1 MKVLYQVKN
10 GTSLVD
16 RNDIEDKLKTMEVK
30 SRELQAA
37 LKKAQD
43 DFDTYTQETKELKE
57 QRKQEIEDLTKQI
70 KNIRSDKA
78 TRQKELEEEGLQI
91 QEEAAKRNEERVKQL
106 QARIAELTENLKIAK
121 GTHATEEKQLTDKY
135 DLADKAYTE
144 ALETYDNEMRDHHKQ
159 KDIVQKEFD
168 DADEQLRQVKE
179 QWAERLEE
187 KRKRDELQ
195 AIIDRR
201 KAEQDKAQMQ
211 LNKAAEWVQAH
222 WRGRL
227 ARLEMEKARKK
238 GKKRGKKKK

>member
-78 TRQKELEEEGLQI
+78 TRQKELEEEGLRI
-91 QEEAAKRNEERVKQL
+91 QEEAAKRNEERV
-106 QARIAELTENLKIAK
+106 EVN
-121 GTHATEEKQLTDKY
+121 
-135 DLADKAYTE
+135 
-144 ALETYDNEMRDHHKQ
+144 
-159 KDIVQKEFD
+159 
-168 DADEQLRQVKE
+168 
-179 QWAERLEE
+179 
-187 KRKRDELQ
+187 RK
-195 AIIDRR
+195 
-201 KAEQDKAQMQ
+201 
-211 LNKAAEWVQAH
+211 
-222 WRGRL
+222 
-227 ARLEMEKARKK
+227 
-238 GKKRGKKKK
+238 

>member
-1 MKVLYQVKN
+1 MNKQSK
-10 GTSLVD
+10 
-16 RNDIEDKLKTMEVK
+16 DIRQERKDK
-30 SRELQAA
+30 
-37 LKKAQD
+37 
-43 DFDTYTQETKELKE
+43 
-57 QRKQEIEDLTKQI
+57 QRDLE
-70 KNIRSDKA
+70 N
-78 TRQKELEEEGLQI
+78 EGVRI
-91 QEEAAKRNEERVKQL
+91 DEEAKARNEDRVKTL
-106 QARIAELTENLKIAK
+106 NARIAELTENLKIAK

-144 ALETYDNEMRDHHKQ
+144 ALETYDNEMRDHNKQ
-159 KDIVQKEFD
+159 KDIVQKEYD
-168 DADEQLRQVKE
+168 DADEQLKQVKE
-179 QWAERLEE
+179 QWSERLEE

-227 ARLEMEKARKK
+227 ARIEMEKARKK